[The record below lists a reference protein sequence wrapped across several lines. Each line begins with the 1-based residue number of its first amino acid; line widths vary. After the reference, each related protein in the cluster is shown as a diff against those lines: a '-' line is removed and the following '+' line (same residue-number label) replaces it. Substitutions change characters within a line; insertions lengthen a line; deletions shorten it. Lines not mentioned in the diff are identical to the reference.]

1 LATLFCGSAARDEDR
16 PQDIVYV
23 IMNAHWETASFEL
36 PRMPRGIAWRV
47 AVNTS
52 MPPPQDSYAAG
63 AEIVLDDQTE
73 MIVGARSVAI
83 LVGR

>member
-1 LATLFCGSAARDEDR
+1 
-16 PQDIVYV
+16 
-23 IMNAHWETASFEL
+23 
-36 PRMPRGIAWRV
+36 MPGNIAWHD

-52 MPPPQDSYAAG
+52 MPPPHDSYPPG
-63 AEIVLDDQTE
+63 AEVVLEDQTE